1 MTFGMISPPKN
12 IRGEIIIMAIHS
24 PESPKWVTM
33 KAVNIAVLVTIARLV
48 PSEVVVKSRSGFSSN
63 FKIDWAAEFPS
74 LASCF
79 IFIRFTETMPIS
91 EPEKNASISIPRN
104 TSMRVVAK
112 SISRPEPYLVPFQ
125 TMEGKEGSKG

>member
-1 MTFGMISPPKN
+1 MHKEVVRDTWIK
-12 IRGEIIIMAIHS
+12 RDKEVWKGEDHMQDL
-24 PESPKWVTM
+24 PWTTK
-33 KAVNIAVLVTIARLV
+33 VLATIARLV

-63 FKIDWAAEFPS
+63 FKIDRAAEFPS
-74 LASCF
+74 SASCF

-112 SISRPEPYLVPFQ
+112 SISRSEPYRVPFQ